1 MTIDKEQL
9 NHNRVIYSYEE
20 QQDSQI
26 RNEGYAIY
34 ARLIRGIIEALG
46 NRYGVRYELYAS
58 DDPNS
63 EYWDLLKEDL
73 QSNSTEVELVARI
86 FEDLELRT
94 LHYEDDGDAPT
105 YGVHYSI
112 RNNVFAYPEWG
123 VALVRIPFFRENGIY
138 NEDFVFATGE
148 EELKRFLG
156 SVRER
161 ERQQNMKK
169 SRCTRMPAMAVTVM
183 SNRLPALSGGMR
195 SCFLRKSNRIFS
207 VRWTSFSRR
216 IVPFIET
223 MIFLTNVASCCTAIL
238 ETEKRPS

>member
-1 MTIDKEQL
+1 MTIEKEQL

-46 NRYGVRYELYAS
+46 NRYDVRYELYAS

-94 LHYEDDGDAPT
+94 LHY
-105 YGVHYSI
+105 
-112 RNNVFAYPEWG
+112 
-123 VALVRIPFFRENGIY
+123 
-138 NEDFVFATGE
+138 
-148 EELKRFLG
+148 
-156 SVRER
+156 
-161 ERQQNMKK
+161 
-169 SRCTRMPAMAVTVM
+169 
-183 SNRLPALSGGMR
+183 
-195 SCFLRKSNRIFS
+195 
-207 VRWTSFSRR
+207 
-216 IVPFIET
+216 
-223 MIFLTNVASCCTAIL
+223 
-238 ETEKRPS
+238 

>member
-94 LHYEDDGDAPT
+94 LHYEDDGDTPT
-105 YGVHYSI
+105 YGVHDSI
-112 RNNVFAYPEWG
+112 RNNVFAYPQWG

-148 EELKRFLG
+148 EELKQFLG

-169 SRCTRMPAMAVTVM
+169 VTVYTDARNG
-183 SNRLPALSGGMR
+183 SDRHVESITLSGGMR
-195 SCFLRKSNRIFS
+195 SCFLRKLNRISS

-216 IVPFIET
+216 IALFTET
-223 MIFLTNVASCCTAIL
+223 MIFRTNVASCCTAIL
-238 ETEKRPS
+238 ETEKRLS